1 MSEHSLDYPFQHL
14 REVREGLL
22 NLHKALLESEKIV
35 YEKKHGRIQSKGEF
49 FRLVIDHEW
58 FGWLRPIS
66 QFIVKIDEALG
77 GKEPATLDEVKAL
90 LSEAETL
97 LHPAESGTEPEQR
110 YYKAIQ
116 RDPNIALMH
125 SKIANVLKSER

>member
-1 MSEHSLDYPFQHL
+1 MSDRNLDYPFQRL

-22 NLHKALLESEKIV
+22 NLHKALLESEKIT
-35 YEKKHGRIQSKGEF
+35 YEKKYGRIQSKGEF
-49 FRLVIDHEW
+49 FGLVVDHEW

-97 LHPAESGTEPEQR
+97 LRPAESGTEVEQR
-110 YYKAIQ
+110 YYQAIQ

-125 SKIANVLKSER
+125 SKISDVLKPKT

>member
-1 MSEHSLDYPFQHL
+1 MSDRSLDYPFQRL
-14 REVREGLL
+14 REVRKALL

-49 FRLVIDHEW
+49 FRLVVDHEW

-77 GKEPATLDEVKAL
+77 GKEPATLNEVKGL
-90 LSEAETL
+90 LSEAKVL
-97 LHPAESGTEPEQR
+97 LHPAESGTAAEQR
-110 YYKAIQ
+110 YYQAIQ
-116 RDPNIALMH
+116 RDPNVAFMH
-125 SKIANVLKSER
+125 SQIAEVLNPEV

>member
-1 MSEHSLDYPFQHL
+1 MSDRSLDYPFQRL

-22 NLHKALLESEKIV
+22 NLHKALLESEKVV
-35 YEKKHGRIQSKGEF
+35 YEKQHGRIRSKGEF
-49 FRLVIDHEW
+49 FRLVVDHEW

-77 GKEPATLDEVKAL
+77 GKEPATLDEVKGL

-97 LHPAESGTEPEQR
+97 LHPAESGTESEQR
-110 YYKAIQ
+110 YYQAIQ
-116 RDPNIALMH
+116 RDPNIAFIH
-125 SKIANVLKSER
+125 SKISNVLKPEG